1 MPLQPGGQ
9 TGLEKAHEPSP
20 EAKGESEIIK
30 GSVRDSES
38 GLPLSGRVEVTSRL
52 PGGSLKRTSTEFSSG
67 FFEIEVPRKGETDII
82 VSAEG
87 YTFQTI
93 TLPNEKAIDDLSL
106 QPIELELTR
115 VEKGGKLSI
124 ESIYFKTGS
133 ANIEPASI
141 PVLQQLYQMMTEN
154 PEIRIEIEGH
164 TDSTGT
170 SVFNMKLSQQRAMA
184 VADWLIRNGISSTR
198 ITTHGYG
205 DTRPVAD
212 NSTEEGRRKNRR
224 TEILI
229 IEGK

>member
-1 MPLQPGGQ
+1 
-9 TGLEKAHEPSP
+9 
-20 EAKGESEIIK
+20 
-30 GSVRDSES
+30 
-38 GLPLSGRVEVTSRL
+38 
-52 PGGSLKRTSTEFSSG
+52 LKRTSSEFSEG
-67 FFEIEVPRKGETDII
+67 LFEIEVPRKGETDII

-106 QPIELELTR
+106 QPLELELTR

-124 ESIYFKTGS
+124 ESIYFKIGS
-133 ANIEPASI
+133 ANLEPASI
-141 PVLQQLYQMMTEN
+141 PVLQQLYQMMREN

-170 SVFNMKLSQQRAMA
+170 SAFNMKLSQQRAMA